1 MNKRRK
7 LKKLFAG
14 IDEMPLPKTEKML
27 PPEAL
32 VNKDT
37 PVITK
42 RKPFPMLA
50 AASLAIVALTVVTV
64 PFIGSVLN
72 PLGEETDN
80 NSLLKNESLFGE
92 SHESQANS
100 TVSDYSEAPIID
112 MPIISCGK
120 YNPMGTSSTV
130 SAKPGEVVLTT
141 MRGGGVRVDGQNPFD
156 YLKDDVL
163 YAVTFLADYNYSQAY
178 KDGIARLEKEKQE
191 KRKAVVEK
199 ALNYLKE
206 HEKEKYDDVIQGF
219 ERRCETYPSE
229 KGNYDEFCNYAVWNI
244 YNMYHCR
251 GPVVPEWY
259 VDFASE
265 VNLIGE
271 ECEEKTMEFRRITRE
286 TAHKSLYEYLEG
298 IGVKFYDKTVY
309 VHSSFTNEILYEKV
323 YRVAFLTKEQIQ
335 ALNWEE
341 DYGILVQRVFEELA
355 KMDNEPVHLEPWIVL
370 A

>member
-37 PVITK
+37 PVITR

-64 PFIGSVLN
+64 PFIGSVVN
-72 PLGEETDN
+72 YRGEDPDN

-100 TVSDYSEAPIID
+100 TVSEYSEAPIID

-120 YNPMGTSSTV
+120 YNPMGTDSTV

-141 MRGGGVRVDGQNPFD
+141 MRGGGVSVDGQNPFD

-178 KDGIARLEKEKQE
+178 KDGIARLKDEWRE
-191 KRKAVVEK
+191 KRNAVAEK
-199 ALNYLKE
+199 ILNYLKE
-206 HEKEKYDDVIQGF
+206 HEKEEYDDVIQGF

-229 KGNYDEFCNYAVWNI
+229 KGDYDCFCDFVVWH
-244 YNMYHCR
+244 MYISYL
-251 GPVVPEWY
+251 PQPTWFMPMKSEMKL
-259 VDFASE
+259 ASE
-265 VNLIGE
+265 EL
-271 ECEEKTMEFRRITRE
+271 EEKTMEFGRITRE
-286 TAHKSLYEYLEG
+286 TANKSLYEYLEG
-298 IGVKFYDKTVY
+298 IGIKFYDKTVY
-309 VHSSFTNEILYEKV
+309 VCDDFTNEIKSEEV

-335 ALNWEE
+335 ALKGVEN
-341 DYGILVQRVFEELA
+341 YGILVKSVFDELA
-355 KMDNEPVHLEPWIVL
+355 KMDNEPVYLKPWLVID
-370 A
+370 